1 MNIKNNSF
9 IMSDNSK
16 ITVYLIDDD
25 DSIRDAIGMLLHS
38 ANMNVQAFDTGE
50 KFLYSN
56 PQIERSCIISDLKM
70 KDLDGF
76 SLCEKLKKKGVNIP
90 IIFLTAFDSQEY
102 RKRAREIGASGYLS
116 KPVDD
121 QALIDSIN
129 WAMSKK

>member
-1 MNIKNNSF
+1 
-9 IMSDNSK
+9 MSDNSK

-38 ANMNVQAFDTGE
+38 VNMNVQAFDTGE

>member
-1 MNIKNNSF
+1 MY
-9 IMSDNSK
+9 DNSK

-25 DSIRDAIGMLLHS
+25 DSIRNAIEMLLQS
-38 ANMNVQAFDTGE
+38 ANMNVETFISGE
-50 KFLYSN
+50 KFLQFN
-56 PQIERSCIISDLKM
+56 PQNNRSCIISDLKM
-70 KDLDGF
+70 KGLDGF

-102 RKRAREIGASGYLS
+102 RKRAREIGASGYMS

>member
-1 MNIKNNSF
+1 MY
-9 IMSDNSK
+9 DNSK

-25 DSIRDAIGMLLHS
+25 DSIRNAIEMLLQS
-38 ANMNVQAFDTGE
+38 ANMNVETFISGE
-50 KFLYSN
+50 KFLQFN
-56 PQIERSCIISDLKM
+56 PQNNRSCIISDLKM
-70 KDLDGF
+70 KGLDGF

>member
-1 MNIKNNSF
+1 
-9 IMSDNSK
+9 MSDNSK